1 MLPHGAPIRRTGHFA
16 CDYMDRADALSV
28 DTRDTSQ
35 TNALPPWCHLFL
47 FASLTQTEGAPMASP
62 FDAASRV
69 PLKLSMTTQVIG
81 CFLLSVLITGS
92 ALIAARFLI
101 N

>member
-1 MLPHGAPIRRTGHFA
+1 
-16 CDYMDRADALSV
+16 
-28 DTRDTSQ
+28 
-35 TNALPPWCHLFL
+35 
-47 FASLTQTEGAPMASP
+47 MASP